1 MSCIKVSTIR
11 NGTILTESRSLR
23 GATVGIKRNPSI
35 EISSNLVC
43 VIGDLTR
50 IQLMTNANN
59 AVVTADQYV
68 ILTKKSEDN
77 GNLRK

>member
-1 MSCIKVSTIR
+1 MACIVIATQR
-11 NGTILTESRSLR
+11 E
-23 GATVGIKRNPSI
+23 GAIKIIPPQRKGSAM
-35 EISSNLVC
+35 ISSSLVC
-43 VIGDLTR
+43 VMGDSSR

>member
-11 NGTILTESRSLR
+11 NGTILAESYSLC
-23 GATVGIKRNPSI
+23 GVAVGVECNPSI

-50 IQLMTNANN
+50 IQLMTDEND

>member
-11 NGTILTESRSLR
+11 NGTILTESRSLC

-50 IQLMTNANN
+50 IQFMTNANN